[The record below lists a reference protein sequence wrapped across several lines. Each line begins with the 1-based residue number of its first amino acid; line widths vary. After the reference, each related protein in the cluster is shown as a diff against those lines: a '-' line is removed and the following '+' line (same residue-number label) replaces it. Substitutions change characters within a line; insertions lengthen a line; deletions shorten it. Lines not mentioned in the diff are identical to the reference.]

1 MAYYSNFIKFV
12 FLRSLWISATNAQRA
27 RIGARRRFSFFAF
40 TSSPNENKILM
51 IKKLKVKAKRRFYS
65 PGEGKMGETFTH
77 IIQVFKW
84 LKVKVKGEGKNS
96 ELGECAMW
104 EHVSA

>member
-1 MAYYSNFIKFV
+1 
-12 FLRSLWISATNAQRA
+12 
-27 RIGARRRFSFFAF
+27 
-40 TSSPNENKILM
+40 M
-51 IKKLKVKAKRRFYS
+51 IKKLRVKVNGRFCS
-65 PGEGKMGETFTH
+65 PGEGKNGRNLHTYH
-77 IIQVFKW
+77 SGFKW